1 MKMDVIIFGT
11 GKRYQNNR
19 TMIRQKFNIMAFL
32 DNNKELEG
40 KHVDGVPVFTPNQ
53 VSDLQPLPI
62 LLVSAKEREMKAQ
75 LEGAGISKKRIWDWQ
90 KIQCEINQ
98 GTYKVFLSDEK
109 AGHRGKILLV
119 STFLSYNGGTIAI
132 VYAAKEL
139 KKRGYDVT
147 LAAPGGDENLIREI
161 NGEGIR
167 VLLCLFFPYAY
178 HDKLL
183 WVKQFDMAIVN
194 VYQMIRCACEISRYI
209 PVLWWIHEPSMA
221 YVNIYQDINNRFEEY
236 AIVKQFDNINIMA
249 VSAIA
254 QRNFNMFYPN
264 RIKHVLELGIPDLQG
279 CKVTKSCNK
288 KMVFAIIGDVALHKG
303 QDIILKA
310 VKIINS
316 IRKQQMELWIIGGIG
331 EDDYGEKIRMSVE
344 EYSFVKIKGLLSRE
358 EINKKYEE
366 IDVVVCPSLEETF
379 SIVVVEGM
387 MYGKVCVASDATGV
401 ARYIDDKVN
410 GLICKAGDAVSL
422 ARQMEWVM
430 EHLDELDLI
439 KENARKTYEQYFTME
454 KFGDRLEEAMEQ
466 TLRDYLKP

>member
-1 MKMDVIIFGT
+1 MDVIIFGT

-167 VLLCLFFPYAY
+167 VLLCLFFPYACY
-178 HDKLL
+178 DELL
-183 WVKQFDMAIVN
+183 WVRQFDMAIVN
-194 VYQMIRCACEISRYI
+194 VYQMIQCACEISRYI
-209 PVLWWIHEPSMA
+209 PVLWWIHEPSDT
-221 YVNIYQDINNRFEEY
+221 YTYIYQDINDRFSEY
-236 AIVKQFDNINIMA
+236 TNSKCFTNINIRA
-249 VSAIA
+249 VSSIA
-254 QRNFNMFYPN
+254 RRNFNLYYPEE
-264 RIKHVLELGIPDLQG
+264 IKNVLEFGIPDLWDG
-279 CKVTKSCNK
+279 KVPQIGRSKH
-288 KMVFAIIGDVALHKG
+288 VFAIIGVVTVRKA
-303 QDIILKA
+303 QDIFLEA
-310 VKIINS
+310 VKMMS
-316 IRKQQMELWIIGGIG
+316 SKYKAQAEFWIIGAIC
-331 EDDYGEKIRMSVE
+331 EDDFGKEIRMSADGE
-344 EYSFVKIKGLLSRE
+344 HSVKIWGSLTRE
-358 EINKKYEE
+358 EINRKYEE

-387 MYGKVCVASDATGV
+387 MYGKVCIASDATGV
-401 ARYIDDKVN
+401 AQYMDDKVN
-410 GLICKAGDAVSL
+410 GLICEVGDAASL

-430 EHLDELDLI
+430 EHSDELDLI
-439 KENARKTYEQYFTME
+439 KANARKTYEQYFTME

-466 TLRDYLKP
+466 TVGDYLKP